1 MTSLK
6 NPILRSLDFASSM
19 LGTLIRTGTGISVTP
34 AKVKPEK
41 LLKLYEFEACP
52 HCRLVRE
59 ALTEL
64 DLDAEIYPCP
74 KRGERFRKEAEELGG
89 KAQFPF
95 LVDPNTDTKM
105 YESFDIIKYLF
116 ETYGQR
122 SVPLKWQLQPI
133 HTFSSS
139 LVSATRLGVGKQK
152 KASTPPNAL
161 LELYSFESS
170 PYARPVR
177 ETLCELE
184 IPYIL
189 RGCGRTQLGEWLL
202 PPVRDMLNI
211 HPDSKLY
218 NRIKLQELAGRMSIP
233 YLIDPNHD
241 VAMFEAADIVEYLML
256 TYGDPT

>member
-1 MTSLK
+1 MK
-6 NPILRSLDFASSM
+6 RPILHSLNFASSM
-19 LGTLIRTGTGISVTP
+19 LGTILRTGTGISVTP
-34 AKVKPEK
+34 AKIKPEK

-52 HCRLVRE
+52 YCRLVRE

-74 KRGERFRKEAEELGG
+74 KGGERYRPYVKELGG

-95 LVDPNTDTKM
+95 LVDPNNDTKM

-139 LVSATRLGVGKQK
+139 LVSTARIGVGKNK
-152 KASTPPNAL
+152 KPSTAPEQL

-170 PYARPVR
+170 PFARLVR
-177 ETLCELE
+177 DTLCELE

-189 RGCGRTQLGEWLL
+189 RNCGRTELGEWLI

-211 HPDSKLY
+211 HPQSKLY
-218 NRIKLQELAGRMSIP
+218 NRIALQEKTGRMSIP
-233 YLIDPNHD
+233 YLIDPNND
-241 VAMFEAADIVEYLML
+241 VAMFEAAEIVEYLQSAYGS
-256 TYGDPT
+256 TY